1 MTPEEYQKLEAA
13 LKAWQEQVLKPA
25 LEKGPERPG
34 LFATSSGSP
43 VERVYTAPDA
53 TGFDAV
59 RDLGFPGQYPFTRGV
74 QPTMYRGRLWTM
86 RQYAGFGGAAETNR
100 RYRYLLDQGQ
110 TGLSVAFDL
119 PAQMGYD
126 ADSPL
131 ARSEV
136 GKVGV
141 SISSIEDVAALFEG
155 IPLDRVSTSM
165 TINATA
171 AILLCLYIA
180 VAQRQG
186 IPADRLQG
194 TVQNDI
200 LKEYIARGTYI
211 YPPGPSMRLIT
222 DLFAFCR
229 ERVPRWNTISISG
242 YHVREA
248 GCTAVQEVAFTLA
261 NAIAYVEA
269 ALEAGLKVDE
279 FAPQLSFFFNAHNNL
294 VEEVAKFRAA
304 RRLWARI
311 MRDRFGA
318 RDPRSLMLR
327 FHAQTAGSM
336 LTAQQP
342 ENNVVRVTLQALAAV
357 LGGCQSLHTN
367 SMDEALALPSEQT
380 VRIARR
386 TQQILAY
393 ESGVADTADPL
404 GGSYAVERLTRQIEE
419 EAESYIAK
427 IDGLGGSVNAIGFM
441 QREIQEA
448 AYRYQ
453 QEVEAKARIVVG
465 VNEFV
470 MEEPPPGGLFQVDP
484 AVGEA
489 LSAQIEALRRRRDG
503 DRAGRALD
511 RIEAAARGRE
521 NLLPRILEAVEASV
535 TLGEICDTL
544 RRVFGVHQ
552 PSVVF

>member
-1 MTPEEYQKLEAA
+1 MTPDEKPIENAR
-13 LKAWQEQVLKPA
+13 KAWEEKTLKPVVGKA
-25 LEKGPERPG
+25 PERPG
-34 LFATSSGSP
+34 LFSTSWGSP
-43 VERVYTAPDA
+43 VERLYTPAELAGLDYL
-53 TGFDAV
+53 
-59 RDLGFPGQYPFTRGV
+59 RELGFPGEYPFTRGV

-86 RQYAGFGGAAETNR
+86 RQYAGFGSGSETNR
-100 RYRYLLDQGQ
+100 RYRYLLEQGQ

-119 PAQMGYD
+119 PTQMGYD
-126 ADSPL
+126 ADAPL

-141 SISSIEDVAALFEG
+141 SISSVEDTADLFDG

-171 AILLCLYIA
+171 SILLCLYVA

-186 IPADRLQG
+186 VPADRLSG

-211 YPPGPSMRLIT
+211 FPPAPSMRLVT

-229 ERVPRWNTISISG
+229 ERVPRWHTISISG
-242 YHVREA
+242 YHMREA

-261 NAIAYVEA
+261 DAVAYVQA
-269 ALEAGLKVDE
+269 ALEGGLAVDE

-294 VEEVAKFRAA
+294 IEEVAKFRAA

-311 MRDRFGA
+311 MRERFGA
-318 RDPRSLMLR
+318 RDPRSWMLR

-342 ENNVVRVTLQALAAV
+342 ENNIVRVTIQALAAV

-367 SMDEALALPSEQT
+367 SMDEALALPSET
-380 VRIARR
+380 AVRIALR
-386 TQQILAY
+386 TQQILAH
-393 ESGVADTADPL
+393 ESGVADTVDPL
-404 GGSYAVERLTRQIEE
+404 GGSFAVERLTCQIEE
-419 EAESYIAK
+419 EAETYIAK
-427 IDGLGGSVNAIGFM
+427 IDGLGGSVHAVGFM

-453 QEVEAKARIVVG
+453 QEVESRSRIVVG
-465 VNEFV
+465 VNAFV
-470 MEEPPPGGLFQVDP
+470 TDEPPPGDLFRVDP
-484 AVGEA
+484 GVGEA
-489 LSAQIEALRRRRDG
+489 LCARLEALRRGRDQ
-503 DRAGRALD
+503 DRARRALD
-511 RIEAAARGRE
+511 RIEVAARGRE

-544 RRVFGVHQ
+544 RGVFGVHH